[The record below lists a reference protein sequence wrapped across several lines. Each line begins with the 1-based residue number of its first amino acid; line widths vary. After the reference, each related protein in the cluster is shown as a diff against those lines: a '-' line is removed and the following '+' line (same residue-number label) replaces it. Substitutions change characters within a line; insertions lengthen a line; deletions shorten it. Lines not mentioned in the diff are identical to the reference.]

1 MKHIRRVGLF
11 LGPALFLVVLFFPTV
26 LPEELTFEARI
37 VLGATLWMAVWWI
50 TEAIPI
56 YVTAL
61 LPFIIFPTLGV
72 TDLQETSAS
81 YANRIVFLFLGG
93 FMLAKAMERSNLHSR
108 FALNILKVFGP
119 NPKYIIAAFMMVI
132 LLLGAWMSNT
142 AITMLMLPVA
152 IAVISQYRGSVSD
165 RERFGLCLML
175 SVAYSASI
183 SGVTTLIASPPNAI
197 FASVSQEIMGLEVSF
212 SQWMVVGF
220 PIGVISVLI
229 AWLYMVNFGASIR
242 GIKPITEEKGLIETK
257 LSDLGK
263 MTRNEKL
270 VLGVFAA
277 TAIAWVTRGLLW
289 GKFVPTVDDSAIAV
303 AAIFLLF
310 VLPSSRLRREES
322 KVKRITQVRKD
333 QENIIKNSAS
343 RRIDSGSTKTDDKD
357 DDNEEEEKEE
367 NKDDRLLNWKTAAQI
382 PWEVLLLIGGGIAL
396 ANAFTATGLDEFVAE
411 QLIFLKGMNYIITIL
426 VIVTVTAF
434 VGEVISNTAMA
445 ALMIPISASLA
456 TSLDINPLLFMVP
469 VTIITSYS
477 FMMPVSTP
485 PNTII
490 FASGYVSTANMVRAG
505 LPLKIIAI
513 AIVTVLTILLVPF
526 VWQ

>member
-1 MKHIRRVGLF
+1 MMKHTRRLGLF
-11 LGPALFLVVLFFPTV
+11 LGPALFLVVLFLPTV
-26 LPEELTFEARI
+26 LPEGLTFEARI

-61 LPFIIFPTLGV
+61 LPFIIFPSLGV
-72 TDLQETSAS
+72 TGLQETAAS
-81 YANRIVFLFLGG
+81 YADRVIFLFLGG

-108 FALNILKVFGP
+108 FALNILKVFGT

-152 IAVISQYRGSVSD
+152 IAVISQFRSSASD

-197 FASVSQEIMGLEVSF
+197 FASVSQEITGLEVSF
-212 SQWMVVGF
+212 SQWMAVGF

-229 AWLYMVNFGASIR
+229 AWLYMVNFGASVR

-257 LSDLGK
+257 LSELGK

-270 VLGVFAA
+270 VLGVFAT

-289 GKFVPTVDDSAIAV
+289 GEFVPTVDDSAIAV

-310 VLPSSRLRREES
+310 VLPSSRFRREKS
-322 KVKRITQVRKD
+322 KVKRIAQAKED
-333 QENIIKNSAS
+333 QENIIKNTAS
-343 RRIDSGSTKTDDKD
+343 RRIDSGSRKTDDND
-357 DDNEEEEKEE
+357 DNNEEEE
-367 NKDDRLLNWKTAAQI
+367 NKGDRLLDWKTAAQI

-411 QLIFLKGMNYIITIL
+411 RLIFLEGMSYMITIL
-426 VIVTVTAF
+426 IIVAVTAL
-434 VGEVISNTAMA
+434 VGEVISNTATA

-456 TSLDINPLLFMVP
+456 TSLDVNPILFMVP
-469 VTIITSYS
+469 VTIVTSYS
-477 FMMPVSTP
+477 FMLPVSTP
-485 PNTII
+485 PNTIV
-490 FASGYVSTANMVRAG
+490 FASGYLSTANMIRAG

-513 AIVTVLTILLVPF
+513 AVVTVLTTLLVPF